1 VPEAQTTIDPDTAQ
15 LMRDLEQGLKEA
27 QAGVYAQVHTPDDI
41 ARRKRG
47 RPAGSV
53 KAVPKEPVKLRL
65 DADVLAALRATGDG
79 WQTRIN
85 DALRASLQLSGRLG

>member
-1 VPEAQTTIDPDTAQ
+1 MPEAQTTIDPDTAQ

-47 RPAGSV
+47 RPMRQCEGRTQRARQTSWMPMCWPLCGPLATAGKPASTTHC
-53 KAVPKEPVKLRL
+53 
-65 DADVLAALRATGDG
+65 VLH
-79 WQTRIN
+79 
-85 DALRASLQLSGRLG
+85 SS

>member
-1 VPEAQTTIDPDTAQ
+1 MPETQTTIDPDTAQ

-41 ARRKRG
+41 ARRQRG
-47 RPAGSV
+47 RPAGRV